1 MGLFQQRVQ
10 VITFYSFNIMNLQ
23 DVFNIFIPI
32 ICAVLG
38 WFCRE
43 LWTAVQELKSDLAK
57 LREELPTHY
66 VTKDDF
72 NDRWYEVLKAL
83 HRIEDKLDKKVDK

>member
-1 MGLFQQRVQ
+1 MLGSQLLHPYLQQ
-10 VITFYSFNIMNLQ
+10 YNMNLQ
-23 DVFNIFIPI
+23 DVFNVFIPI

-43 LWTAVQELKSDLAK
+43 LWTAVQELKTDLAK

>member
-1 MGLFQQRVQ
+1 MNPQD
-10 VITFYSFNIMNLQ
+10 IFNLL
-23 DVFNIFIPI
+23 IPI
-32 ICAVLG
+32 VCAVLG

-57 LREELPTHY
+57 LREELPSHY
-66 VTKDDF
+66 VSKEDF

-83 HRIEDKLDKKVDK
+83 HRIEDKLDQKVDKWDAKRAGWCTPARCGFP

>member
-1 MGLFQQRVQ
+1 
-10 VITFYSFNIMNLQ
+10 MNLQ
-23 DVFNIFIPI
+23 EIFNILIPL

-43 LWTAVQELKSDLAK
+43 LWTAVQELKADLAK

-72 NDRWYEVLKAL
+72 NDRWNEVLKAL
-83 HRIEDKLDKKVDK
+83 HRIEDKLDKKVDR

>member
-1 MGLFQQRVQ
+1 MDFQ
-10 VITFYSFNIMNLQ
+10 SMMN
-23 DVFNIFIPI
+23 FILPTA
-32 ICAVLG
+32 CAVLG

-43 LWTAVQELKSDLAK
+43 LWTAVQELKEDLAK
-57 LREELPTHY
+57 LREELPTKY

>member
-1 MGLFQQRVQ
+1 MGMQELL
-10 VITFYSFNIMNLQ
+10 NIG
-23 DVFNIFIPI
+23 IPV

-43 LWTAVQELKSDLAK
+43 LWTAVQELKEDLAK
-57 LREELPTHY
+57 LRAELPTHY
-66 VTKDDF
+66 VSKDDF

-83 HRIEDKLDKKVDK
+83 HRIEDKLDQKVDK

>member
-1 MGLFQQRVQ
+1 
-10 VITFYSFNIMNLQ
+10 MNLQ
-23 DVFNIFIPI
+23 DIFNILVPI

-43 LWTAVQELKSDLAK
+43 LWTAVQELKADLSK

-66 VTKDDF
+66 VHKDDF
-72 NDRWYEVLKAL
+72 NDRWNEVLKAL
-83 HRIEDKLDKKVDK
+83 HRIEDKLDKKADR